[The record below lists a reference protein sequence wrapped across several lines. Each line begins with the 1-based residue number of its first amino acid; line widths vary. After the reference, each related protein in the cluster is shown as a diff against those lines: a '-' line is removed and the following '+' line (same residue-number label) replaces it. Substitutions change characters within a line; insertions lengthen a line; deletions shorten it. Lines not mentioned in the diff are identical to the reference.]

1 MYSCFAVSQHPRLNK
16 RYQQCVERV
25 KEYLETIKDFNELVF
40 PQSLFHHFLGPEPS
54 TKVWKDLEVLKK
66 SECFFFFCLLL
77 IFFFFDIFFVLLGMT
92 TRFSKKKLTEAQEKK
107 AKRGTVSGLMSKK
120 KTGEVVKQ
128 EPSKRLL
135 LPSILPLPLCYSR

>member
-1 MYSCFAVSQHPRLNK
+1 MNK
-16 RYQQCVERV
+16 RYQQCVERL
-25 KEYLETIKDFNELVF
+25 KEYLETIKDFDELVF

-92 TRFSKKKLTEAQEKK
+92 TRFSKKKLAEAQEKK
-107 AKRGTVSGLMSKK
+107 AKGGIISGLMSKK

-135 LPSILPLPLCYSR
+135 LPSVLPLPLCYSR